1 MIISNVGCGG
11 CISESEAFLK
21 RNINDSIFLFLRI
34 FHL

>member
-21 RNINDSIFLFLRI
+21 RNINDSIPG
-34 FHL
+34 